1 MRKRLKMSIF
11 RRATCVGL
19 TAIMATTFVAGQVLA
34 FADNESSA
42 SGTAS
47 AAGVSYENVTGKIDL
62 TDIKLANMNPAV
74 VQENDSTSA
83 DIPETCTVIVSL
95 DGKSLSER
103 AGGEL
108 VSEYITTDAGKDAV
122 RAIES
127 EQASFLASL
136 KKAAISYE
144 LVGSYNAVM
153 NGVALNVRTAQLT
166 QIKALGGVSTVSV
179 SQTYAVPQE
188 EEGASSSSDAQTN
201 YSNIYENGIYNS
213 SDLVAEGYDGSG
225 MTVAILDTGLDYT
238 HEAFLEMPEEV
249 SFTKEYVEEAMS
261 DGSFNATVLS
271 GATAD
276 EVYINAKVPF
286 AYDYADRDAD
296 VYPSYSQHGTHVA
309 GIIGG
314 KDDSY
319 YNKDGEI
326 VTDENG
332 SEVEFRGVA
341 PESQLVICKVFTD
354 DLYSNDIGGAETE
367 DIIAA
372 LDDCVKLGV
381 DVINM
386 SLGSKSGFG
395 SSSLGLTEEDDEGHA
410 LDAVYD
416 AIRNQGISLIV
427 AASNDFSSG
436 YGSVYGTNLASNPT
450 RAR

>member
-19 TAIMATTFVAGQVLA
+19 TAVMATTFVAGQVLA
-34 FADNESSA
+34 FADNGSSA

-47 AAGVSYENVTGKIDL
+47 ASGVSYENVTGKIDL

-188 EEGASSSSDAQTN
+188 EEGDSSSVAQTN

-238 HEAFLEMPEEV
+238 HEAFLNMPAEDEKDMIGELKAHLSAKNV
-249 SFTKEYVEEAMS
+249 EYTTIDINSSLQES
-261 DGSFNATVLS
+261 NAYSIFSIPSTINFKP
-271 GATAD
+271 AYTA
-276 EVYINAKVPF
+276 KR
-286 AYDYADRDAD
+286 DRF
-296 VYPSYSQHGTHVA
+296 SS
-309 GIIGG
+309 II
-314 KDDSY
+314 
-319 YNKDGEI
+319 
-326 VTDENG
+326 
-332 SEVEFRGVA
+332 
-341 PESQLVICKVFTD
+341 
-354 DLYSNDIGGAETE
+354 SNI
-367 DIIAA
+367 
-372 LDDCVKLGV
+372 
-381 DVINM
+381 
-386 SLGSKSGFG
+386 
-395 SSSLGLTEEDDEGHA
+395 SSSLM
-410 LDAVYD
+410 
-416 AIRNQGISLIV
+416 
-427 AASNDFSSG
+427 F
-436 YGSVYGTNLASNPT
+436 
-450 RAR
+450 